1 MKSFFGVRFV
11 MTVLLCGVVLSLP
24 LHAQTAAISGTI
36 TDSSG
41 AVVQGAEV
49 TARNLSTNLV
59 RVATTSATGAYSIT
73 NLNVGTYEVTAK
85 KEGFRTFRLA
95 SVELTVAQVSTL
107 NAVLSA
113 GAATEEVTVS
123 AETAP
128 AVDLETSQ
136 VSNLVDQ
143 QQMKDL
149 PLITRD
155 PYSLVLLSPGTS
167 QTNSGLGGFTVNG
180 SRERNNNFL
189 LDGVDNNDTSVPGIP
204 DGALGANPDST
215 QEFRIITNNF
225 NAEYGRNTGAIIDVV
240 TKSGSNQFHGG
251 AYEFGRWNGFGG
263 ARDWFNPA
271 VDASGSPSKMNPY
284 VRNQFGYSIGGPII
298 KNKTFFFFNEELDR
312 FRTTLTNQ
320 SIVPTAAFKTGVFNF
335 NNNPATPVNLNATP
349 ASGGNNAT
357 PTLIQQF
364 FNDNTQPL
372 VGAAPQDPTMQKVFA
387 LYPNPTIDNGDG
399 YTGTLLFPSGSQ
411 QNSYNTVAKIDHHFT
426 DREVISLRY
435 GYDHFSDP
443 NPFHNDLLPGNV
455 GGVGEKAISQGV
467 AANLVSTLT
476 NNLVNSFTFGWN
488 HLYSTF
494 FCTGVSTLNS
504 PIPAAD
510 QFGNGWDF
518 NVSPFTSLGCTAL
531 VSDGQFRKT
540 GTTSYTDYVS
550 WVHGNHTFR
559 FGGDFRDVGE
569 QGANSF
575 FSRRQVSLQSTTNLG
590 VAFVT
595 GVAGADTNLND
606 AAAAY
611 YGFVWQDFNGEFF
624 NKAAARQGTDDKH
637 FRQHEY
643 DWYGQDTWKIRR
655 NLTLNLGLRY
665 QLDGVPYEEN
675 ANFSN
680 LLVNPASPAPLT
692 MSIVGPGTG
701 HQLYN
706 SDYSNIEPRVGFS
719 WDPWSNGKTAI
730 RGAFGIFHDRVFG
743 NLFGNARGN
752 PPFEQDYINNPVD
765 TANNFYNGQIATAL
779 NIPFTGEPF
788 PLPAPANTTPSPI
801 IPDGSQL
808 APVLFDVHFRN
819 TASNSWNFGIQRD
832 LGGNNVLDLSYVGSE
847 GHHIYRQVDGNP
859 PVPALV
865 NQLLAICSSPTNPQN
880 TTGCTDDNVIKT
892 NLYLGAD
899 RGILPFNAVVSNAL
913 VQPFYQRSVGNSIYN
928 SLQAKFTRRMTHGLQ
943 VQAAYTWAHSIDDS
957 NDPLVPAAGNRG
969 FPRNSLALSEERG
982 NSDNDVRHVAVINYI
997 WEVPLGRGKGYLSNG
1012 VLGKVFE
1019 GMQFSGITTAET
1031 GHPFDVFS
1039 STDMERTGLSGRAD
1053 LVGNPFGTPGGNQ
1066 TPGLKTWFNNTAS
1079 TGQAGVFGAFSLR
1092 CSSPTSCDGAPLFDG
1107 PGSTGR
1113 NHFYG
1118 PGFVDFDLAFSK
1130 TMKFTETISAQLR
1143 VEGYNIFNHPHFNNP
1158 GSDPSVIGN
1167 LVGSSIFGQITSTA
1181 TRPDATTSARQMQ
1194 VALKVSF

>member
-1 MKSFFGVRFV
+1 MKSLYAVR
-11 MTVLLCGVVLSLP
+11 VVLIALSFSVVLP
-24 LHAQTAAISGTI
+24 LELQAQTAAISGTI

-41 AVVQGAEV
+41 AVVTGAEV
-49 TARNLSTNLV
+49 TARNLATNSS
-59 RVATTSATGAYSIT
+59 RTASSSSTGAYSIT
-73 NLNVGTYEVTAK
+73 NLEVGAYEVAAK
-85 KEGFRTFRLA
+85 KDGFKTFRLS
-95 SVELTVAQVSTL
+95 SVELTVAQVTTID
-107 NAVLSA
+107 AVLQPGTAS
-113 GAATEEVTVS
+113 EEVTVQ
-123 AETAP
+123 ANTVAP
-128 AVDLETSQ
+128 IDLETSQ

-180 SRERNNNFL
+180 SRERNNNFM

-204 DGALGANPDST
+204 DGVLGANPDST
-215 QEFRIITNNF
+215 EEFRIITNNF

-240 TKSGSNQFHGG
+240 TKSGTNQFHGG

-271 VDASGSPSKMNPY
+271 VDSTGAATRMNPY

-298 KNKTFFFFNEELDR
+298 KNKTFFFFNEEFDR
-312 FRTTLTNQ
+312 FRTTLTNTAT
-320 SIVPTAAFKTGVFNF
+320 VPTAAFKSGVFNYVTTDS
-335 NNNPATPVNLNATP
+335 NPASPQFGKQITVPVNLTSAGANNGA
-349 ASGGNNAT
+349 GGA
-357 PTLIQQF
+357 
-364 FNDNTQPL
+364 PL
-372 VGAAPQDPTMQKVFA
+372 DPTMQKVFA
-387 LYPNPTIDNGDG
+387 LYPNPTVDNGDG
-399 YTGTLLFPSGSQ
+399 FSGTLFFPSSSQ
-411 QNSYNTVAKIDHHFT
+411 QNSYNTVAKIDHHFS
-426 DREVISLRY
+426 DRETLSLRY
-435 GYDHFSDP
+435 GYDHFYDP
-443 NPFHNDLLPGNV
+443 NPTHNDILPGNV
-455 GGVGEKAISQGV
+455 GGVSEKAINQGLS
-467 AANLVSTLT
+467 ATLISTLT
-476 NNLVNSFTFGWN
+476 NSLVNNLTFGWN
-488 HLYSTF
+488 RIYSNF
-494 FCTGVSTLNS
+494 GCTGISTLDS
-504 PIPAAD
+504 VIPSTD

-518 NVSPFTSLGCTAL
+518 NMDPFTSVGCTAL
-531 VSDGQFRKT
+531 VSDGQWRKT
-540 GTTSYTDYVS
+540 GTTSYSDNLT
-550 WVHGNHTFR
+550 WVHGGHTFK
-559 FGGDFRDVGE
+559 FGGDFRNVSE
-569 QGANSF
+569 QGPNGF
-575 FSRRQVSLQSTTNLG
+575 FSRRQVGLASFLNAG
-590 VAFVT
+590 VALAAIVNDASGFDVST
-595 GVAGADTNLND
+595 LQLQD

-611 YGFVWQDFNGEFF
+611 YGFVWQDLNAEFF
-624 NKAAARQGTDDKH
+624 NKAGTRQGTDNKH

-643 DWYGQDTWKIRR
+643 DWFGQDTWKVRR
-655 NLTLNLGLRY
+655 NLNLTLGLRY
-665 QLDGVPYEEN
+665 QLDGVPFEEG

-680 LLVNPASPAPLT
+680 LLESPTSVPPLT

-719 WDPWSNGKTAI
+719 WDPFGKGRMAV

-752 PPFEQDYINNPVD
+752 PPFEQDYVNFPFETINN
-765 TANNFYNGQIATAL
+765 FGG
-779 NIPFTGEPF
+779 TGAF
-788 PLPAPANTTPSPI
+788 PLPAVPQTIPSPV
-801 IPDGSQL
+801 IPNGAAL
-808 APVLFDVHFRN
+808 APVLFDTHFRN
-819 TASNSWNFGIQRD
+819 TASNNWNLGVQKE
-832 LGGNNVLDLSYVGSE
+832 LGGNNVIDISYVGAE
-847 GHHIYRQVDGNP
+847 GHHIYRELDGNP
-859 PVPALV
+859 PDPALV
-865 NQLLAICSSPTNPQN
+865 QQLLAVCSSPTNPQN
-880 TTGCTDDNVIKT
+880 TTGCTDDDVIKT

-899 RGILPFNAVVSNAL
+899 RGILPFNAVNSNAL

-943 VQAAYTWAHSIDDS
+943 VQAAYTWAHGIDDS

-1012 VLGKVFE
+1012 VIGKIFE
-1019 GMQFSGITTAET
+1019 GIQFSGITTAET
-1031 GHPFDVFS
+1031 GHPFDVFG

-1053 LVGNPFGTPGGNQ
+1053 LVGNPFGSPGGNQ
-1066 TPGLKTWFNNTAS
+1066 TPGLKTWFNNTAF

-1092 CSSPTSCDGAPLFDG
+1092 CSSPTVCDGAPLFDG
-1107 PGSTGR
+1107 PGSVGR

-1130 TMKFTETISAQLR
+1130 TMKFTERVNAQLR

-1194 VALKVSF
+1194 VALRVSF